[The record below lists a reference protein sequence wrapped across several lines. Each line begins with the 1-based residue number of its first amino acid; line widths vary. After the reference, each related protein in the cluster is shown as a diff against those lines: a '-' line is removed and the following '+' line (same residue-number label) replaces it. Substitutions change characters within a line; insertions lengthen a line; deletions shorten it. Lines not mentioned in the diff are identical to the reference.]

1 MRRAQSTT
9 EYMMTIS
16 VIVIAIIVVLRLML
30 GTIYDGTGR
39 VAGGLQTSLTT
50 SGVQ

>member
-1 MRRAQSTT
+1 MRKGQSTT

-30 GTIYDGTGR
+30 GVLFEGTGR
-39 VAGGLQTSLTT
+39 AATGLQSTLTT
-50 SGVQ
+50 SGIQ